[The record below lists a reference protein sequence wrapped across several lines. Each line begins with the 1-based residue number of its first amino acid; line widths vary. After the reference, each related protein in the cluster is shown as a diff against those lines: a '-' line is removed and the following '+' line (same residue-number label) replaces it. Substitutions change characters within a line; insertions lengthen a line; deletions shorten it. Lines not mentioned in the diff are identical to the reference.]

1 MTVKPLDATG
11 YHLSKYEWLDNVA
24 VRYNKPLIEAPARC
38 EACPDKEYTLEHA
51 LKCPRGSNRIHR
63 HNTVKNG
70 LCVIAQKALGK
81 SAFYVHQEPP
91 IVPAG
96 GLDCEGK
103 RLVKGLFGDVYLR
116 GVHPIK
122 EETIVDV
129 RVIFPESAQNASFE
143 SLDALFQH
151 HEAQKYQKYK
161 RECDAKGFHFVP
173 FIVTTDG
180 AMGPAARQ
188 LIEWLAKKLQKEW
201 GREKGLVRAWIRMR
215 LSLAIARATSACIRG
230 HRRLPLG
237 AQRELELEIGDGAAV
252 AHVLDLGSMPRPD
265 GAGGK

>member
-1 MTVKPLDATG
+1 M
-11 YHLSKYEWLDNVA
+11 
-24 VRYNKPLIEAPARC
+24 
-38 EACPDKEYTLEHA
+38 
-51 LKCPRGSNRIHR
+51 
-63 HNTVKNG
+63 
-70 LCVIAQKALGK
+70 
-81 SAFYVHQEPP
+81 
-91 IVPAG
+91 
-96 GLDCEGK
+96 
-103 RLVKGLFGDVYLR
+103 
-116 GVHPIK
+116 
-122 EETIVDV
+122 
-129 RVIFPESAQNASFE
+129 
-143 SLDALFQH
+143 
-151 HEAQKYQKYK
+151 
-161 RECDAKGFHFVP
+161 
-173 FIVTTDG
+173 TTDG